1 MIKFRRQDGGQS
13 SSNPAREPTSLEYGE
28 PAVSSDGTIYTGDG
42 SGKVKSLVNVAKKAF
57 DATNGM
63 WQFVGDF
70 KADSWVLKESV
81 YEQTAQVRCLDSD
94 NVVMA
99 SNAKLSAP
107 STSQTDDFAQNEEKL
122 DAIGIVNYGQCIPGD
137 KEITI
142 KCKEKPA
149 VDLDIYWNVKLNG
162 EYTEEE
168 ENMHIQEMSQYAVIC
183 QNAATESG
191 NNSSTSKSW
200 AIGETGTREDESTN
214 NAKYWCEQAQKIT
227 QGAIGWYENED
238 ALKSSHPTGENGQW
252 AIIGDTDTIWTWD
265 SDTSSW
271 VDTGSNVDMSN
282 YYTKLQAE
290 ARFQMPVG
298 YIFDWAP
305 VKGQN
310 TDLSTPEKVAQY
322 FGYGTWQE
330 ITGRFTFAHDA
341 SHEVGSTGG
350 EASHVLTQA
359 ELPDMTLP
367 VTTIVRNGSAGIQND
382 YGASGNRIMTNTDAA
397 TLEVTNLASLKTGG
411 RNAAHNN
418 MPPYLTV
425 YKWQRVS

>member
-1 MIKFRRQDGGQS
+1 MADTQTYYDSTFTGQELDAALKKL
-13 SSNPAREPTSLEYGE
+13 PRVDE
-28 PAVSSDGTIYTGDG
+28 AV
-42 SGKVKSLVNVAKKAF
+42 
-57 DATNGM
+57 
-63 WQFVGDF
+63 
-70 KADSWVLKESV
+70 
-81 YEQTAQVRCLDSD
+81 EQS
-94 NVVMA
+94 
-99 SNAKLSAP
+99 
-107 STSQTDDFAQNEEKL
+107 AQNVL
-122 DAIGIVNYGQCIPGD
+122 LAR
-137 KEITI
+137 
-142 KCKEKPA
+142 
-149 VDLDIYWNVKLNG
+149 
-162 EYTEEE
+162 
-168 ENMHIQEMSQYAVIC
+168 
-183 QNAATESG
+183 
-191 NNSSTSKSW
+191 SW
-200 AIGETGTREDESTN
+200 AQGGTGLREDEEINS
-214 NAKYWCEQAQKIT
+214 ARYWCSQAQTIT
-227 QGAIGWYENED
+227 QGAMGWYADENQ
-238 ALKSSHPTGENGQW
+238 LKAAHAAGRNGQW
-252 AIIGDTDTIWTWD
+252 AIVGTTDTIWTWD
-265 SDTSSW
+265 ADTAAW
-271 VDTGSNVDMSN
+271 VDTGAQIDLSN
-282 YYTKLQAE
+282 YYTKPQAE

-425 YKWQRVS
+425 YKWQRIA